1 MSDFT
6 EHRKGEFT
14 VSTDRARLDLD
25 CIHGFL
31 REAYWSQAIP
41 REVVAKSLDHSLCFG
56 LYDGARQV
64 GFARVV
70 TDYATFAW
78 LGDVFVLET
87 HRGRGLSKWL
97 MHCVMAH
104 PDLRG
109 LRRFLLA
116 TRDAHG
122 LYGQFGFKPLAA
134 AERFMEIRDPEIYT
148 RSAAK

>member
-1 MSDFT
+1 MSEIT

-14 VSTDRARLDLD
+14 VSTDRARLDLG

-31 REAYWSQAIP
+31 REAYWSEAIP

-97 MHCVMAH
+97 MDCVMAH
-104 PDLRG
+104 PELRG

-134 AERFMEIRDPEIYT
+134 PEIFMEVHDPAIYT